1 MADLDALADEL
12 QDIIVALE
20 STPDNVGLLK
30 RQIKLMRGLDM
41 KLEAIDYTLR
51 LSALVMLD
59 DGESATGITAS

>member
-30 RQIKLMRGLDM
+30 RQIRLMRGLDM